1 MNKKKIGIITV
12 HRNVNYGANLQAYAS
27 CKYLNNSGFDAE
39 IIDYYPKEIDKDNYL
54 FSWLKLS
61 YDHGKSASLVHNA
74 KLFTAL
80 TLSAPE
86 KNKRLKSFYNFRKK
100 YCKLSPK
107 YETFEEIANGGYTD
121 VVCGS
126 DQIWNP
132 DITKGINPYY
142 FGDISGVTNKVSY
155 AASIGKSE
163 YNSEDEKKASE
174 LIKNIDYI
182 SVREEQSV
190 DYVKTISGK
199 KVIDVCDPVFLLPKE
214 EYEKI
219 AEPIN
224 AKKPY
229 LLVYSVIS
237 NTEMTLSAKKYAE
250 QKGLILV
257 EICQNKNRDAKHLQL
272 SCASPE
278 ELLGA
283 VKDAEIVVTNSFHG
297 TAFSIIF
304 NKNFYVFDNKLR
316 KGRISNLLSKAGL
329 ENRIVEDEIIEL
341 APIDYNEVNISLKEF
356 IDSSKEFLLTAL
368 KTEKK
373 PITDNCIGCG
383 ACKSVCKADAVNL
396 TKNYGGFIK
405 GYIDTNKCVGCNL
418 CSKVCPVENTPSKTE
433 SINVFAYK
441 ARDDIRKNSTS
452 GGAGTALAEKII
464 KNNGTVYGASL
475 DKNYSLKHI
484 RIDNAD
490 NLSLLQGTKY
500 IQSDMTGVFD
510 ELKHDLES
518 GKPVLFTGTPCQV
531 AGVKNYVSQRRIDDK
546 NLYLCDIIC
555 HGVPSPK
562 VFKDYINWLKD
573 TEKDSIKKYHFRN
586 KTVSWR
592 GDSSVAE
599 TEKSEYIHN
608 KNTSAFLNM
617 YYSNN
622 LTNDSCFNCCFTS
635 QDRVSDLTISDFWGI
650 EKDNPHFEDEL
661 GVSMVMVNTLKGKKL
676 FDVTDGEKAEANI
689 ENAKQPQLKEPPKKP
704 QTYNDF
710 WKQYKEIG
718 IEYAI
723 KNFGIP
729 KTTLKSIVYNLIKGK

>member
-1 MNKKKIGIITV
+1 MNKKKIGIITL

-27 CKYLNNSGFDAE
+27 CKYLNNSDFDAE

-61 YDHGKSASLVHNA
+61 YDNGKSASLVHNA

-100 YCKLSPK
+100 YCKISTK

-132 DITKGINPYY
+132 DITDGINPFY
-142 FGDISGVTNKVSY
+142 FGDISGVTNKISY
-155 AASIGKSE
+155 AASLGKAE
-163 YNSEDEKKASE
+163 YKETDEQKAAK
-174 LIKNIDYI
+174 LIKKMDYV

-199 KVIDVCDPVFLLPKE
+199 KVIDVCDPVFLLDKE

-219 AEPIN
+219 AKPVKV
-224 AKKPY
+224 KKPY
-229 LLVYSVIS
+229 ILVYSIIS
-237 NTEMTLSAKKYAE
+237 NPTMLSAAKKYAE
-250 QKGLILV
+250 QRKLTLV
-257 EICQNKNRDAKHLQL
+257 EICQYKNRKANHIQL
-272 SCASPE
+272 SAASPE
-278 ELLGA
+278 EFLGA
-283 VKDAEIVVTNSFHG
+283 IIDAETVVTNSFHG
-297 TAFSIIF
+297 TAFSILF
-304 NKNFYVFDNKLR
+304 NKEFYVFDNKTR
-316 KGRISNLLSKAGL
+316 GSRITNILNKAGL
-329 ENRIVEDEIIEL
+329 ENRMVEDEIIEL

-368 KTEKK
+368 KAEKK
-373 PITDNCIGCG
+373 PVTENCIGCG
-383 ACKSVCKADAVNL
+383 ACKSVCKVDAVNL

-441 ARDDIRKNSTS
+441 AKDEIRKNSTS

-464 KNNGTVYGASL
+464 KNNGTVYGAYL
-475 DKNYSLKHI
+475 DKIYSLKHI
-484 RIDNAD
+484 RIDSAD

-500 IQSDMTGVFD
+500 IQSDMTGIFN

-586 KTVSWR
+586 KSVSWR

-622 LTNDSCFNCCFTS
+622 LTNDSCFNCRFTS

-650 EKDNPHFEDEL
+650 EKDNPHFEDKL
-661 GVSMVMVNTLKGKKL
+661 GVSMVMVNTPKGQKL
-676 FDVTDGEKAEANI
+676 FDMTDGEKAEANI

-704 QTYNDF
+704 QAYNDF

-718 IEYAI
+718 IDYAI

-729 KTTLKSIVYNLIKGK
+729 KTTLKSTVYNLIKGK